1 MLCLATDWCC
11 NRYLIA
17 QVSFVFYRTLWSMQD
32 YFRNPNQISN
42 DTHWKKMEGKRGLE
56 GEWSPVEDLISAPL
70 PF

>member
-1 MLCLATDWCC
+1 
-11 NRYLIA
+11 
-17 QVSFVFYRTLWSMQD
+17 MQD